1 MAVKLFSYLKDK
13 KRGDYYQV
21 KDPDASRNIGDLTAL
36 ITTAK
41 NNLVAAI
48 NEIAAHGGGGG
59 TSDYTDLSNQPSINS
74 VTLIGNKTASDL
86 GLGTYSK
93 PSGGIPDTD
102 LSADVQSSLGLADS
116 ALQSVSDVVFWATYG
131 TSTYSEIRDALLANK
146 ILACKY
152 NNLVYIYQK
161 MEPLVHE
168 GEFEFIFTATDED
181 ANVSWIKYNMSTSAW
196 STAGVEVIAAPS
208 SPSVGDFLVYTS
220 NGWAAQSLSV
230 WQGGSY

>member
-1 MAVKLFSYLKDK
+1 MAVKPFSYIKDK
-13 KRGDYYQV
+13 KRGDYYQI
-21 KDPDASRNIGDLTAL
+21 KDPDATRNIGDLTSL
-36 ITTAK
+36 DTTAK

-48 NEIAAHGGGGG
+48 NEIAGQGGGGG
-59 TSDYTDLSNQPSINS
+59 TSDYTDLSNKPSINGI
-74 VTLIGNKTASDL
+74 TLNGNKSASDL

-93 PSGGIPDTD
+93 PSGGIPKTD
-102 LSADVQSSLGLADS
+102 LAAGVQTSLGLADS
-116 ALQSVSDVVFWATYG
+116 ALQSVSDVVFWLTYG
-131 TSTYSEIRDALLANK
+131 SSTYAQIRDALLADK

-181 ANVSWIKYNMSTSAW
+181 ASVSWIKYNMSTSSW
-196 STAGVEVIAAPS
+196 SAASVEVIAAPS